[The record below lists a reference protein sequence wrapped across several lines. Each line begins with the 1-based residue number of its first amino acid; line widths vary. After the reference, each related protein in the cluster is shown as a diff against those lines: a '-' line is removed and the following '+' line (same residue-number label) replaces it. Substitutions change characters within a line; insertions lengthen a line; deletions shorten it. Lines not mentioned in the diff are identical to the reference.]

1 MSELGTESLPEQL
14 RVAFETYQ
22 KDRSAASWTALSQL
36 WVGDIQVVDALKRV
50 KPDFPDPFPLPVDG
64 IIEDSGNFL
73 QWPTLPEPQDVL
85 RALLAVLRH

>member
-1 MSELGTESLPEQL
+1 MGEFGADKLPEQL
-14 RVAFETYQ
+14 RVALEGYR
-22 KDRSAASWTALSQL
+22 KDGNAESWTALSQL

-73 QWPTLPEPQDVL
+73 QWPMLPEPDDVL
-85 RALLAVLRH
+85 RGLLAALRL